1 MQFRVM
7 NGDVRTIVFALAM
20 LLAVGCT
27 STDQVD
33 AVAPYVNLDTG
44 IESVSVDRFSDVAGT
59 VMRRS
64 QNSDLPAPNEP
75 IDYDADFLNHA
86 QAPEWE

>member
-1 MQFRVM
+1 MMQGVFRVM
-7 NGDVRTIVFALAM
+7 NGDLRTIIFALAM
-20 LLAVGCT
+20 VFAVGCT

-33 AVAPYVNLDTG
+33 AVAPHVNPETG
-44 IESVSVDRFSDVAGT
+44 IEVVSVDRFSDVAGT

-75 IDYDADFLNHA
+75 ID
-86 QAPEWE
+86 